1 MEDELGKVHV
11 DEKELRRLIDSLREI
26 SLRVH
31 AITDLRQLEELAVEV
46 RRLDAEVGR
55 IHRSLEPP
63 HPTPPPTTTR

>member
-1 MEDELGKVHV
+1 MEDELGEVHV

-63 HPTPPPTTTR
+63 HTTPPPTR